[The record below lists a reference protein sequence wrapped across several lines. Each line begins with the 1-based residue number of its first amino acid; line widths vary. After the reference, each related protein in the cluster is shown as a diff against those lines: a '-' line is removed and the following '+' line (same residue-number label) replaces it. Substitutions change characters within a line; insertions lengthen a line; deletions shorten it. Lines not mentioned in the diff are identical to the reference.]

1 MVPRAL
7 LWGALAP
14 LAVFAPGATQE
25 IARPASAYAL
35 VNARIVVSP
44 GNVIERGTVVF
55 RDGRIEDV
63 GSGIEA
69 PSDAV
74 RLDLDGYT
82 VYPGMVEA
90 ASSLGLPRIGRGG
103 GRGGGRPSQEGGPP
117 AALRPFRMAVEA
129 FDATEETLETLREA
143 GVTTVG
149 LAFEG
154 GIFPGQT
161 GATSTGSGPRAS
173 QILRT
178 PISIQIAF
186 GRVPNGYPRTLM
198 GALAYI
204 EQSWE
209 DTSYDMRVRAAFR
222 TDPTSSPRPQFDPEH
237 EALIPAVRGTIPIW
251 FAASRQR
258 DFTRVAD
265 LAARLGVTDYTFLGG
280 QEGYLAIELLADLG
294 RPVIVS
300 LDFPNPNQVTGRAF
314 DYHIAPVTGDDVVDE
329 AADSATARATR
340 GNAAALVDA
349 GVRIALSSFGADVS
363 EFRSLVGSAIEA
375 GLSADEALRAVTTTP
390 AELLGL
396 GGAIGTI
403 EPGKLANLLVTDGD
417 LFDDDTHILHVFVE
431 GQRFDYVRESDD
443 DEDDDSGRDRPRGG
457 GR

>member
-1 MVPRAL
+1 MAQ
-7 LWGALAP
+7 
-14 LAVFAPGATQE
+14 LAVFASGTTQE
-25 IARPASAYAL
+25 VALPASAYAL
-35 VNARIVVSP
+35 VNARILVAP

-63 GSGIEA
+63 GPGIAA

-90 ASSLGLPRIGRGG
+90 ASSLGLPRIGRDG
-103 GRGGGRPSQEGGPP
+103 
-117 AALRPFRMAVEA
+117 LRPFQMAVEA
-129 FDATEETLETLREA
+129 FDEGEGRLETFRKA

-149 LAFEG
+149 LVFEG
-154 GIFPGQT
+154 GVFPGQT
-161 GATSTGSGPRAS
+161 GAMSTGNGPRAS

-178 PISIQIAF
+178 PISLQIAF
-186 GRVPNGYPRTLM
+186 QRTQGYPRTLM

-209 DTSYDMRVRAAFR
+209 DVSYDIRVRAAFR
-222 TDPTSSPRPQFDPEH
+222 TDPASSPRPQFDPEH
-237 EALIPAVRGTIPIW
+237 EALIPAVTGTMPVW

-265 LAARLGVTDYTFLGG
+265 LAARLGVTDYVFLGG
-280 QEGYLAIELLADLG
+280 QEGYLATELLVDLG

-314 DYHIAPVTGDDVVDE
+314 AYHIAPVTGDDVVDE

-363 EFRSLVGSAIEA
+363 DFRSLVGSAIEA

-403 EPGKLANLLVTDGD
+403 ERGKLANLLVTDGD

-431 GQRFDYVRESDD
+431 GQRFDYTPESDEE
-443 DEDDDSGRDRPRGG
+443 EDDDSGRDRPRGG
-457 GR
+457 GQ